1 MVFASCSGHPVLL
14 VESVWELFFAAGVV
28 TGMRCVKTKID
39 SRTGAIFQVMYPYV
53 SHHHTHRPPPL
64 RASSIFSFMVP
75 THFVFSTGGPV
86 RNEPY
91 GPASEALRP
100 PPGVVPGAPEAGLRG
115 KAEGAG
121 ARGLDAEAL
130 AAKVV
135 GLWSAADG
143 VEGGVSHQEKSSQP
157 EPQPQPLP
165 HHGFG
170 SNCAHRVHRTLMWRG
185 KKINPPFSCLGDV
198 VASQCQAPL
207 VLSSWYFHPVCSIA
221 VGASGDVRS

>member
-1 MVFASCSGHPVLL
+1 MLL

-39 SRTGAIFQVMYPYV
+39 SRTGAIFQVMYPFRVTSSY
-53 SHHHTHRPPPL
+53 PPPSPPPRL
-64 RASSIFSFMVP
+64 FNLFIYGTYAFCF
-75 THFVFSTGGPV
+75 FQGGPV

-91 GPASEALRP
+91 APASEALRP

-115 KAEGAG
+115 KAEGPG

-170 SNCAHRVHRTLMWRG
+170 SNCAHRVHRTLM
-185 KKINPPFSCLGDV
+185 
-198 VASQCQAPL
+198 
-207 VLSSWYFHPVCSIA
+207 
-221 VGASGDVRS
+221 